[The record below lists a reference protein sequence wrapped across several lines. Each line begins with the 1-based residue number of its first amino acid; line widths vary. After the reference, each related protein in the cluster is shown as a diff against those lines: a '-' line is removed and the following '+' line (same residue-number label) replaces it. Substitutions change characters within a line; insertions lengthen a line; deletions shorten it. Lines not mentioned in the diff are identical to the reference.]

1 MIISNLLLF
10 ILITLFFFCPVE
22 TSFVLSIS
30 NVQNTILD
38 SIEDKDVL
46 DIKTCRKVYN
56 PAWQVEEVS
65 KKQHSNH
72 KKGGRGSGDF

>member
-10 ILITLFFFCPVE
+10 TLTLFFFYPVE

-30 NVQNTILD
+30 YVQNTILD

-46 DIKTCRKVYN
+46 DIKTAEKFII
-56 PAWQVEEVS
+56 
-65 KKQHSNH
+65 QH
-72 KKGGRGSGDF
+72 GR